1 MSNINNQTQ
10 DLYSIEL
17 VQDLDHEA
25 AATVSG
31 GVPGLVLTTDA
42 DGEGSRRTFTGDN
55 PSLGTFDNETS
66 WFSLDEGNKDWFV
79 YTGENFRGR
88 RGFVKAGTSANFNS
102 TFNDNI
108 ESAKPV

>member
-31 GVPGLVLTTDA
+31 GTLYISTGYNGTGNEIGLNKGYTDLGSYKNKVSWYKVTGYKGWYAYTDKNYKGKAYYLKPGSQ
-42 DGEGSRRTFTGDN
+42 GN
-55 PSLGTFDNETS
+55 LG
-66 WFSLDEGNKDWFV
+66 GN
-79 YTGENFRGR
+79 
-88 RGFVKAGTSANFNS
+88 ANN
-102 TFNDNI
+102 NI
-108 ESAKPV
+108 ESVLPA